1 MKIDDAKLLEILEK
15 ESYVAAEEIKKAA
28 QFIKDHETSATDY
41 LLTAGLVTTD
51 LLGQAISESL
61 KVPFADLDSRP
72 PANDLVSRLPASFAR
87 KYRVVLF
94 DEDPKSVTLASDDPL
109 DKKYQ
114 AEAKSIFSKKKV
126 IFAYGNPGAID
137 EVLLSYRKPLDTQTN
152 QIIKSGERVAPAII
166 DAIIDDA
173 LAFRAS
179 DIHIEPGEDEVV
191 IRLRV
196 DGLLQEAGR
205 LSLDFYENILNR
217 IKVQTQMRIDE
228 HASAQD
234 GAMRY
239 EKDGHI
245 IDLRVSIAP
254 ILTGEKVVMRV
265 LAEYVRSFGLGNLGL
280 TADQQNMFLSSGKK
294 PFGMIMVTGPTGS
307 GKTTSLYSLIKLLN
321 KPEVNITTI
330 EEPVEYK
337 IPGIN
342 QIQVNKQ
349 TNLTFAEGLKS
360 IVRQDPDIILV
371 GEIRDE
377 ETSQIA
383 VNAALTGHLLLTTFH
398 ANDAATAIPRL
409 LDMGIEPFLL
419 ASTLELIVA
428 QRLVRKICANCR
440 YSQTVPLAQI
450 EEKLPGAKNFFD
462 EKMVTL
468 YAGKGCKAC
477 NGNGFKG
484 RTAVFEF
491 IHISNN
497 LKELILTNPSN
508 KDVVELAR
516 QEGTASMFE
525 DGLDKVKNGIT
536 TLGEL
541 LRVTEPPTYINV
553 KKAKP
558 KTRKK

>member
-1 MKIDDAKLLEILEK
+1 MKIDDSKLLEILEK

-28 QFIKDHETSATDY
+28 KFIKDHETSATDY

-61 KVPFADLDSRP
+61 DVPFADLDSRP
-72 PANDLVSRLPASFAR
+72 PSSDLISRLPASFAK
-87 KYRVVLF
+87 KYRAVLF
-94 DEDPKSVTLASDDPL
+94 EEDPREVTLASDDPL
-109 DKKYQ
+109 NKNFQK
-114 AEAKSIFSKKKV
+114 EAKSIFSKKKLV
-126 IFAYGNPGAID
+126 FAYGYTDAID
-137 EVLLSYRKPLDTQTN
+137 EILLSYRKALNTQTS
-152 QIIKSGERVAPAII
+152 QIIKQGERVAPEII
-166 DAIIDDA
+166 DAIIEDA

-179 DIHIEPGEDEVV
+179 DIHLEPYEDEVV
-191 IRLRV
+191 VRLRV

-205 LSLDFYENILNR
+205 LPLQIYENVLNR

-228 HASAQD
+228 HNSAQD
-234 GAMRY
+234 GALRY
-239 EKDGHI
+239 EKDGHV

-265 LAEYVRSFGLGNLGL
+265 LAEYIRSFGLGNLGL
-280 TADQQNMFLSSGKK
+280 SAEQQNLFFTAGKK
-294 PFGMIMVTGPTGS
+294 PFGMIIVTGPTGS

-371 GEIRDE
+371 GEVRDE

-419 ASTLELIVA
+419 SSTLELIVA

-440 YSQTVPLAQI
+440 YSQTVPIKTL
-450 EEKLPGAKNFFD
+450 EKKLPQAKDYFG

-477 NGNGFKG
+477 SGNGFKG

-491 IHISNN
+491 IQVGRE
-497 LKELILTNPSN
+497 LKDLILTNPSTQE
-508 KDVVELAR
+508 VIAMAR
-516 QEGTASMFE
+516 QEGTSSMFE
-525 DGLDKVKNGIT
+525 DGITKVKNGIT
-536 TLGEL
+536 TLDEL
-541 LRVTEPPTYINV
+541 LRITDPPAENSYA
-553 KKAKP
+553 KK
-558 KTRKK
+558 RKK